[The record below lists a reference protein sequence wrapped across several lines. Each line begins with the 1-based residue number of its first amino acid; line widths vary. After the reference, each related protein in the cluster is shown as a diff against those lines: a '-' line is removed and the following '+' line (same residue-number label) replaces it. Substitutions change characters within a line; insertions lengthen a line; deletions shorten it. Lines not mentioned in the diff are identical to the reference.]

1 MLKALDGFDDIRG
14 TSFRAYAEPT
24 ILGELRRHFRDKR
37 WAMRVPR
44 DLKEA
49 LPKIRAAPS
58 TSSPRTSAA
67 TRRPPRSPSR
77 PGMEED
83 VVIDALEAAE
93 ASRPASLDAPVAT
106 GEPDAATIGD
116 LVGSEDENIDQAEWN
131 VLLEE
136 RLEQLDDRDREVLY
150 LRFVEDLTQRE
161 IGERIGVS
169 QMQVSRILSAALDGA
184 ARALLSPP
192 VPRDRA
198 ISASGGRRL
207 IRGARGSRA
216 RWRRSA
222 RNGSGTISILGIP
235 GSVDSRSL
243 NVDLLG
249 NAARE
254 APDDASMTIYLEPG
268 LWEMPPFEPGAS
280 QAERSSAC
288 GMPSTRPTRSSSRPP
303 STTARSRAGSRTRST
318 GSPPPRSRPSAGR

>member
-49 LPKIRAAPS
+49 LPKIRAAVDELSKDLGRAPE
-58 TSSPRTSAA
+58 TAEVA
-67 TRRPPRSPSR
+67 EEA
-77 PGMEED
+77 GIEED

-116 LVGSEDENIDQAEWN
+116 LVGSEDENIDEAEWN

-150 LRFVEDLTQRE
+150 LRYAEDLTQRE

-169 QMQVSRILSAALDGA
+169 QMQVSRILSAALE
-184 ARALLSPP
+184 AL
-192 VPRDRA
+192 
-198 ISASGGRRL
+198 
-207 IRGARGSRA
+207 
-216 RWRRSA
+216 
-222 RNGSGTISILGIP
+222 
-235 GSVDSRSL
+235 
-243 NVDLLG
+243 
-249 NAARE
+249 RE
-254 APDDASMTIYLEPG
+254 TP
-268 LWEMPPFEPGAS
+268 
-280 QAERSSAC
+280 
-288 GMPSTRPTRSSSRPP
+288 
-303 STTARSRAGSRTRST
+303 
-318 GSPPPRSRPSAGR
+318 